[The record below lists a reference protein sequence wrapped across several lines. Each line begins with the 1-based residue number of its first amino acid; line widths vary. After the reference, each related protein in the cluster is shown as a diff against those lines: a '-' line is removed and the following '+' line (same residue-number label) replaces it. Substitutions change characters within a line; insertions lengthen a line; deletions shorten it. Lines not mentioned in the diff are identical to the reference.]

1 MGDSTMSITIDVD
14 AHFEPGDDWLAK
26 RPDLAKRLP
35 RLDAGEL
42 AIKTICG
49 NLIASM
55 PAHLRPAPEDLTPP
69 GLLTLF
75 AKEKAGEK
83 DRRSEFEGKN
93 QMEVANAKARLK
105 WMDAQR
111 IDYQNVICISS
122 VGYMQFSDDLAFRQ
136 EIARAGNDWL
146 ADTCSE
152 GDGRLWPVTVLDY
165 TNLDWAILEL
175 ARMRKRG
182 SRIVLIPGSPI
193 DGVSPAHP
201 SWDKFW
207 QAVTDNGMV
216 AMLHTGFERMSYDP
230 GWSNM
235 AADPTLLRQ
244 FGSSFRHVTPM
255 LLLNAMVYAGVFER
269 HPNLTVMVAELGV
282 GWLPFFVN
290 DIDDRISP
298 TAQLFLGG
306 WKLPLKPSEY
316 LKRNVRAT
324 PLAGG
329 NDSPLDRIMGDLPE
343 DMLVFSSDFPHF
355 EGFTDPRG
363 HYSDLFSKISARQ
376 RDLFLGGN
384 TMAIYERMKDPLPM
398 AKVTA

>member
-1 MGDSTMSITIDVD
+1 MSIVIDVD
-14 AHFEPGDDWLAK
+14 AHFEPGEDWMAQ

-35 RLDAGEL
+35 RLDGGEL

-49 NLIASM
+49 DLIASM
-55 PAHLRPAPEDLTPP
+55 PEHLRPSKAELTPP

-75 AKEKAGEK
+75 AQEKADEK
-83 DRRSEFEGKN
+83 DRRSEFEGRN
-93 QMEVANAKARLK
+93 QMEVANAKGRLK
-105 WMDAQR
+105 WMNQQR
-111 IDYQNVICISS
+111 IDYQNVICVSS
-122 VGYMQFSDDLAFRQ
+122 VGYMQFSDDLGFRQ
-136 EIARAGNDWL
+136 EICRAGNDWL

-165 TNLDWAILEL
+165 TDLDWAIVEL

-193 DGVSPAHP
+193 EGVSPAHP

-207 QAVTDNGMV
+207 RAVTDNGMV
-216 AMLHTGFERMSYDP
+216 AMLHTGFERMSFDP

-235 AADPTLLRQ
+235 AADATLLRQ
-244 FGSSFRHVTPM
+244 FGSSFRHVTPQ
-255 LLLNAMVYAGVFER
+255 LLLNAMVYGGTFER
-269 HPNLTVMVAELGV
+269 NPNLTVMVAELGV

-290 DIDDRISP
+290 EIDDRISP

-306 WKLPLKPSEY
+306 WKHPLKPSEY

-329 NDSPLDRIMGDLPE
+329 NDSPLDRIMADLPE

-355 EGFTDPRG
+355 EGFTDPQG
-363 HYSDLFSKISARQ
+363 HYAELFRKIGPAQ
-376 RDLFLGGN
+376 RDRFLSGN
-384 TMAIYERMKDPLPM
+384 TLALYERMGDPLPM

>member
-1 MGDSTMSITIDVD
+1 MSIVIDVD
-14 AHFEPGDDWLAK
+14 AHFEPGEDWLAK

-35 RLDAGEL
+35 AVDAG
-42 AIKTICG
+42 AMAVKTICG
-49 NLIASM
+49 DLVASM
-55 PAHLRPAPEDLTPP
+55 PAHLRPSMAELSPP

-75 AKEKAGEK
+75 AQEKLDEKE
-83 DRRSEFEGKN
+83 RRAEFEGKN
-93 QMEVANAKARLK
+93 QMEVANAKARIK
-105 WMDAQR
+105 WMDAQG
-111 IDYQNVICISS
+111 IDYQNVICISP
-122 VGYMQFSDDLAFRQ
+122 VTYMQFSDDLGFRQ

-146 ADTCSE
+146 AETCAE
-152 GDGRLWPVTVLDY
+152 GNGRLWPVAVLDY
-165 TNLDWAILEL
+165 TDLDWAVQEL
-175 ARMRKRG
+175 ARVRKLG
-182 SRIVLIPGSPI
+182 ARIVLIPGSPI
-193 DGVSPAHP
+193 NGVSPAHP
-201 SWDKFW
+201 SWDKLW
-207 QAVTDNGMV
+207 RAITDNGMV

-235 AADPTLLRQ
+235 AADATLLRQ

-255 LLLNAMVYAGVFER
+255 LLLNAMVYGGTFER
-269 HPNLTVMVAELGV
+269 NPTLTVMVAELGV

-306 WKLPLKPSEY
+306 WKHPLKPSEY

-329 NDSPLDRIMGDLPE
+329 NDSPLDRIMMDLPE

-355 EGFTDPRG
+355 EGFADPRG
-363 HYSDLFSKISARQ
+363 HYAALFNKISPRQ

-384 TMAIYERMKDPLPM
+384 TLALYERMGDPLPA

>member
-1 MGDSTMSITIDVD
+1 M
-14 AHFEPGDDWLAK
+14 AK

-35 RLDAGEL
+35 RLDGGEL

-49 NLIASM
+49 DLIASM
-55 PAHLRPAPEDLTPP
+55 PAHLRPTKEELTPP

-75 AKEKAGEK
+75 AKEKSDEK
-83 DRRSEFEGKN
+83 ERRSEFDGKN

-105 WMDAQR
+105 WMDQQR
-111 IDYQNVICISS
+111 IDYQNVICVSS
-122 VGYMQFSDDLAFRQ
+122 VGYMQFSDDVGFRQ
-136 EIARAGNDWL
+136 EICRAGNDWL
-146 ADTCSE
+146 ADTCIE

-165 TNLDWAILEL
+165 TDLDWAVQEL

-193 DGVSPAHP
+193 EGVSPAHP
-201 SWDKFW
+201 SWDELWK
-207 QAVTDNGMV
+207 AITDNGMA

-235 AADPTLLRQ
+235 AADATLLRQ
-244 FGSSFRHVTPM
+244 FGSSFRHVTPQ
-255 LLLNAMVYAGVFER
+255 LLLNAMVYGGTFER
-269 HPNLTVMVAELGV
+269 NPALTVMVAELGV

-290 DIDDRISP
+290 EIDDRISP

-306 WKLPLKPSEY
+306 WKHPLKPSEY

-329 NDSPLDRIMGDLPE
+329 NDSPLDRIMSDLPE
-343 DMLVFSSDFPHF
+343 DMLLFSSDFPHF
-355 EGFTDPRG
+355 EGFADPQG
-363 HYSDLFSKISARQ
+363 HYAELFRKIGPAQ
-376 RDLFLGGN
+376 RERFLSGN
-384 TMAIYERMKDPLPM
+384 TLAIYERMGDPLPM